1 MPKNINRSVILISV
15 VSTIITLIISHVVI
29 SIVIL
34 SRRFLHLSL
43 NTLFC
48 LFHLSILSM
57 HLCYQCSFHLPIL
70 FLVLCLSQPH
80 FVVFYFLSLV
90 QFILSFHLNIL
101 LFFSISELSY
111 IVGFV

>member
-1 MPKNINRSVILISV
+1 
-15 VSTIITLIISHVVI
+15 
-29 SIVIL
+29 
-34 SRRFLHLSL
+34 
-43 NTLFC
+43 
-48 LFHLSILSM
+48 
-57 HLCYQCSFHLPIL
+57 
-70 FLVLCLSQPH
+70 LSQPH